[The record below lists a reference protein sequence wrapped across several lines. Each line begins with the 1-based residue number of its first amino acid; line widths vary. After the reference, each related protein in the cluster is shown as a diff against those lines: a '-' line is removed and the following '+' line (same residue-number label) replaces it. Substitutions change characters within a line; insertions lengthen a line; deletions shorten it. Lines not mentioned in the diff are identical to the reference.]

1 MNNEGHFVN
10 ILKDNRVGCYSA
22 IINMQVENYIELVKD
37 AYKSRGGG
45 LEGQR
50 EALKTKTAIRI
61 RERMKEDIIKGA
73 ILPPIVIG
81 MVLPHDKI
89 NIISN
94 LNQNDSKKLIEII
107 HSVSKD
113 NVSIIDGMQRTTAIL
128 DALDHNS
135 DVLSRTLRVEF
146 WLASNINSL
155 IYRMLILNTGQVPWN
170 LRRQIEVVFNSM
182 IEEIKVKVPS
192 INLIELGQN
201 RIRSQAGDFQA
212 DQLVELF
219 LVFGARKEKIDT
231 KERLADEFTRLDFVE
246 ATSENEFINIF
257 YGVLDLLGVF
267 DTAIFNYKLQE
278 IEDDEE
284 PIERKFTKGKDLLN
298 SQTARVGF
306 VTSLAIEILGRPG
319 VERTNEQQLKNWEY
333 INNKFRKLIHKV
345 SDMNETELGDFLD
358 LMTLNQSIARKSG
371 KIGDFEREFF
381 TKAFKVLIEE
391 DFELASLTPCWR
403 GY

>member
-319 VERTNEQQLKNWEY
+319 VERTNEQQLKKWEY